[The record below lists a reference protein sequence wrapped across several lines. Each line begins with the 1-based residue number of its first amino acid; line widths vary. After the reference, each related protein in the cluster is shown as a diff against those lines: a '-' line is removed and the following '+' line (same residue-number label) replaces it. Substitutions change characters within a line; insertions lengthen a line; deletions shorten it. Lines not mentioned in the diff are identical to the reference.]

1 MTLPLAERTEVLR
14 WLRRTAAAHRKRF
27 ALLVLLFAL
36 STAVG
41 LIGPQLLG
49 RLVDAVVAGAPVRQV
64 DLLAAGFLAV
74 LVVHALLARAARLRA
89 AVFGEAVL
97 AEARERVV
105 GRALRLPLSTVE
117 EAGTGDLLSRAT
129 SDVDRLDSTV
139 RDAAPELTGA
149 ALALVF
155 TAAAM
160 VATAPLLACGLLV
173 AVPLLVAVS
182 RWYFPRARRTLT
194 RLLADWAGV
203 QSGIHETVRGARTID
218 SLRLAARRREHNDR
232 VLAQAVAD
240 EQRHRGLLSIFL
252 PALELSYVLPLAA
265 ILLIGGWSYH
275 AGLAE
280 LGTVTTVVLYAAAL
294 SEPLAELFSWL
305 EELQLGHAAL
315 RRILGVPGS
324 GAGKPERAE
333 HERRP
338 EHERSAPHRPE
349 PHRAAPERPEL
360 DHAAPDHPERERAEP
375 ERAES
380 DRAAIRDAA
389 LGDTAPRDAGPE
401 RTEHRPAAG
410 RGTSERA
417 GSGAHDLVL
426 RDVRFSYRAGREV
439 LHGVDLRVP
448 AGERLV
454 VVGPSGAGKSTL
466 GRLIAGVSAPDSG
479 SVAFGDVE
487 ITALPPARV
496 RREVLLLTQEQHVF
510 TASLRDNLSLP
521 EAREWTDRELHE
533 ALAVVGAAEWAARL
547 PGGLDAVVGSGGAAV
562 PAAVAQQL
570 ALARVVL
577 ADPHTLVLDEAT
589 SLLDGDGSRELER
602 SLSRLLAGRT
612 VIAIAHR
619 LHTARTADR
628 VAVVDGG
635 RIVELGAHRELL
647 AADGSYAALHRAAA
661 GED

>member
-49 RLVDAVVAGAPVRQV
+49 HLVDAVVAGAPVRQV

-232 VLAQAVAD
+232 VLARAVAD
-240 EQRHRGLLSIFL
+240 EQRHRGLLAVFL

-265 ILLIGGWSYH
+265 ILLIGGWSYR

-294 SEPLAELFSWL
+294 AEPLAELFSWL
-305 EELQLGHAAL
+305 EELQLGDAAL

-324 GAGKPERAE
+324 GAGESDRPEPERS
-333 HERRP
+333 
-338 EHERSAPHRPE
+338 EHERSEPHRPE
-349 PHRAAPERPEL
+349 PRRAEPDRPEL
-360 DHAAPDHPERERAEP
+360 DHAAPDRPEPERAEP
-375 ERAES
+375 DRAES

-389 LGDTAPRDAGPE
+389 LGDTAPGDAGPE
-401 RTEHRPAAG
+401 RTERRPAAG
-410 RGTSERA
+410 RGTPEPA
-417 GSGAHDLVL
+417 GPGAHDLVL

-521 EAREWTDRELHE
+521 EAREWTDRELHD

-589 SLLDGDGSRELER
+589 SLLDGDGSRQLER

-647 AADGSYAALHRAAA
+647 AAGGSYAALHRAAA
-661 GED
+661 GEN